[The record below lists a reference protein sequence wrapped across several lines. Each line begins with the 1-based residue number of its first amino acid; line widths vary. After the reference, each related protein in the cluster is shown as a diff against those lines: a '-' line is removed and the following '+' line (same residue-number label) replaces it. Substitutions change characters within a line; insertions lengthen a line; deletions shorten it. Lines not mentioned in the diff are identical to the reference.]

1 MHVCEG
7 VLVTEPTE
15 VTERNG
21 ISMSN
26 SKNYRR
32 YAEKCRRLAMTMPQ
46 EHREALFRL
55 AEAWIMVAQEAER
68 EARSEDANV

>member
-1 MHVCEG
+1 
-7 VLVTEPTE
+7 VTEPTE

-21 ISMSN
+21 IIMRN
-26 SKNYRR
+26 SKIYRR
-32 YAEKCRRLAMTMPQ
+32 YAEECRRLAMTMPQ

-68 EARSEDANV
+68 EARSEDADV